1 MSLRGFHLVFI
12 TFATLLCLG
21 LAVWCFVFAPRN
33 SGWGITAMGVVMAVS
48 SVVLPYYGIRFYK
61 KAKNLIL

>member
-21 LAVWCFVFAPRN
+21 LAVWCFAFAPRN
-33 SGWGITAMGVVMAVS
+33 SGWEITLLGVLMAIAS
-48 SVVLPYYGIRFYK
+48 LGLPYYGVRFYK
-61 KAKNLIL
+61 KAKNLVI

>member
-12 TFATLLCLG
+12 TFATLLCVG
-21 LAVWCFVFAPRN
+21 LAVWCFGFAPRG
-33 SGWGITAMGVVMAVS
+33 SGMSVTILGVVMSIA
-48 SVVLPYYGIRFYK
+48 SVLLPYYGVRFYR

>member
-12 TFATLLCLG
+12 SFATLLCLI
-21 LAVWCFVFAPRN
+21 LAVWCFAFAPEG
-33 SGWGITAMGVVMAVS
+33 SGWVVNLIGAFS
-48 SVVLPYYGIRFYK
+48 GGFSLVLPYYGVRFYR